1 MPDNPVGRYLSKRR
15 LLMLTRRKTLQFA
28 ASAVAMPFVSTV
40 GWAQAYPN
48 KPVKILSGFPPGGLA
63 DLSARIP
70 AQVLSERLKQQF
82 IVENRP
88 GAATAIATEAV
99 VRAPPDGYTLLQV
112 SASSS
117 VNQSVYEKLNFNIVT
132 DLAMIAG
139 TITSPLAL
147 VAHPSLPAN
156 SVQEL
161 VAYVKANPD
170 KLGLASFGTGTTSH
184 AAGELF
190 KMMSGIS
197 MVHIPYRGSVPMSVD
212 LIAGQ
217 ILVAFDTVT
226 NTLSHIRAGKL
237 RALAVCSLS
246 RASHLP
252 NVPSMSDFIPGFEAN
267 GWNGIAAPKGTPA
280 AIVNKLNTEINAVFA
295 EPAIAAKVNELG
307 AEVFRKSPAEFS
319 AQVTAEVS
327 RWEKVVKFANI
338 KPE

>member
-1 MPDNPVGRYLSKRR
+1 LLEQKEI
-15 LLMLTRRKTLQFA
+15 LMLTRRKTLQLA
-28 ASAVAMPFVSTV
+28 ASTVAMPFVSTT

-99 VRAPPDGYTLLQV
+99 VRAPADGYTLLQV

-117 VNQSVYEKLNFNIVT
+117 VNQSVYEKLSFNIVT

-147 VAHPSLPAN
+147 LVHPSVPVN

-161 VAYVKANPD
+161 IAYVKANPG
-170 KLGLASFGTGTTSH
+170 KLALASFGTGTTSH

-190 KMMSGIS
+190 KMMTGVS
-197 MVHIPYRGSVPMSVD
+197 MVHVPYRGSVPMSID
-212 LIAGQ
+212 LVAGQ
-217 ILVAFDTVT
+217 VPVAFDTVT
-226 NTLSHIRAGKL
+226 NTLPHIRAGKL
-237 RALAVCSLS
+237 RVLAVCSLK
-246 RASHLP
+246 RAVHLP
-252 NVPSMSDFIPGFEAN
+252 DVPSMSEFIPGFEAN

-280 AIVNKLNTEINAVFA
+280 TIVNKLNSEINAVFA
-295 EPAIAAKVNELG
+295 EPAIVAKVDQLG
-307 AEVFRKSPAEFS
+307 AEVFRKSPAEFA
-319 AQVTAEVS
+319 AQVAAEVS